1 MMGPTYFA
9 ETLKRFQQI
18 IEVERA
24 GNDKLYFIFV
34 ILTDGCIHDMK
45 ETCKEIVKM
54 SYMPVSLV
62 IVGIGDED
70 FDDMETLDA
79 DTQVLQADD
88 GRYAARDIIQFVPL
102 DDIKEMAY
110 VEVAERVL
118 SEIPHH
124 FVDYMVLQQ
133 IEPDTVK
140 RRKESS
146 GGAEDDNEAVGLLD
160 PADDEKNLKGKTLNL
175 HTIHEEE

>member
-1 MMGPTYFA
+1 
-9 ETLKRFQQI
+9 
-18 IEVERA
+18 
-24 GNDKLYFIFV
+24 
-34 ILTDGCIHDMK
+34 MK

-70 FDDMETLDA
+70 FTYMETLDA

-102 DDIKEMAY
+102 EDIKEMAY

-133 IEPDTVK
+133 IEPDTINK
-140 RRKESS
+140 RKECD
-146 GGAEDDNEAVGLLD
+146 ETCGLLEE
-160 PADDEKNLKGKTLNL
+160 DEERGKGKTINL
-175 HTIHEEE
+175 HTIHEE